1 MKQIRISRI
10 DKYARHIRIS
20 LKFVH
25 YCLIAFPFYPK
36 VTQNSYVMFGF
47 NPMLSTNFPFS
58 RGFLFTRISWIFLC
72 SYQLG
77 CIKTLWYN
85 ANISFFFVL
94 SLSLGEYLVVVQFY
108 NKSLLYM
115 VCLGVSFFS

>member
-20 LKFVH
+20 LKFVC

-47 NPMLSTNFPFS
+47 NPMLSTNSRFPEAFFLLEF
-58 RGFLFTRISWIFLC
+58 RGFFML
-72 SYQLG
+72 
-77 CIKTLWYN
+77 
-85 ANISFFFVL
+85 L
-94 SLSLGEYLVVVQFY
+94 SVRLHHDIMVQ
-108 NKSLLYM
+108 
-115 VCLGVSFFS
+115 C